1 MDMDDELELDE
12 GQGFDLDQNSYYFDA
27 SDGSSS
33 RALGIHI
40 KTPQGKDL
48 TLFVSVVGVMI
59 DYSEG
64 WDTILFGEGLRQ
76 GPTGPR
82 GPPGYS
88 SKTGASAYWAHRMY
102 WTNRCSWKFC

>member
-64 WDTILFGEGLRQ
+64 SAFFRYEDIDSLMYEFVGD
-76 GPTGPR
+76 
-82 GPPGYS
+82 
-88 SKTGASAYWAHRMY
+88 SK
-102 WTNRCSWKFC
+102 